1 MKVVT
6 VCGSM
11 KFEKEMLEISR
22 DLETKH
28 GHCVIQC
35 VYGSHSR
42 QETLEEL
49 ENIKNAHFK
58 KIDLSDAKT
67 VFENAQES
75 KDLSVSGTGIRRNRG
90 RGMYPFY
97 VESNSVSYDLQQNNQ
112 ERF

>member
-58 KIDLSDAKT
+58 KIDLSDVIYVVDIGGYIGSAT
-67 VFENAQES
+67 QQEIGYAIS
-75 KDLSVSGTGIRRNRG
+75 TGKQVILHSRYNG
-90 RGMYPFY
+90 
-97 VESNSVSYDLQQNNQ
+97 ELD
-112 ERF
+112 